1 MMQNPGENTHKPAV
15 ARLTA
20 NPSGNVVLL
29 CERDLNWWLDE
40 ADEQGDAGEPLALAF
55 LGEGTR

>member
-15 ARLTA
+15 ALLTA
-20 NPSGNVVLL
+20 NPSENVVAI

-40 ADEQGDAGEPLALAF
+40 ADEQGDAGEPLALVF
-55 LGEGTR
+55 LDRGVR